1 MKFNIILFYVFFSFA
16 IPFKLNM
23 QHLFFLFIL
32 VTLINENDSKLSI
45 YEPKSIISYCFNEI
59 EISNDILM
67 NCLLVKFHR
76 NL

>member
-1 MKFNIILFYVFFSFA
+1 
-16 IPFKLNM
+16 M